1 MTALTIYT
9 TSWCP
14 SCVNAKAFLEA
25 NDISYTELD
34 IEDWDDPR
42 GRLEEITG
50 RRTVPQIMVGDT
62 LIGGCEGL
70 LALHHD
76 GVLAE
81 LLTASA

>member
-1 MTALTIYT
+1 MTAVTIYT

-14 SCVNAKAFLEA
+14 SCINAKAFFDA
-25 NDISYTELD
+25 NRITYTEID
-34 IEDWDDPR
+34 VENWNDPR

-50 RRTVPQIMVGDT
+50 KRTVPQIMVGDT
-62 LIGGCEGL
+62 LIGGFDGL

-81 LLTASA
+81 LLAAPA